1 MSVDLRNSEGYADP
15 TAFEALS
22 AIERGERQALRAF
35 RPIIYVCSPY
45 AGDVE
50 SNIKAARRYS
60 RFAVE
65 TGYIPIAPHLLFPQ
79 FLRDDDPRERE
90 LGLFFGNALMSKCSE
105 VWVFGSTIS
114 PSMEA
119 EIKRA
124 RRKNYRLRYFTEEME
139 EITNAKSET
148 HTNRV

>member
-1 MSVDLRNSEGYADP
+1 MSVDLRNYEGYADP
-15 TAFEALS
+15 TAFEAIS
-22 AIERGERQALRAF
+22 AIEREEHRALRAF

-45 AGDVE
+45 SGDVE
-50 SNIKAARRYS
+50 SNVRAAQRYS

-114 PSMEA
+114 PGMAA

-124 RRKNYRLRYFTEEME
+124 RWKNYRLRYFTEEME
-139 EITNAKSET
+139 EITNAKTKT